1 MPGLAKRRVP
11 PSSALSMA
19 AETLIFLRKTRF
31 LVPGASRMSN
41 PCSRSQVIASS
52 YVRFSV
58 VVAISHLSRVRFLTQ
73 THCCPESRPTDTLAH
88 PARFQQHYCCAKNYP
103 LLVVFKQQS
112 GGAAGVDV
120 YVLTRNSGEIF
131 N

>member
-58 VVAISHLSRVRFLTQ
+58 VVAIISHLSRVRFLTQ
-73 THCCPESRPTDTLAH
+73 THCCPESRRTDTVAH
-88 PARFQQHYCCAKNYP
+88 PVRFQQHYCCAKNYP
-103 LLVVFKQQS
+103 LPAVRHQPWSKVGSFAWS
-112 GGAAGVDV
+112 
-120 YVLTRNSGEIF
+120 
-131 N
+131 